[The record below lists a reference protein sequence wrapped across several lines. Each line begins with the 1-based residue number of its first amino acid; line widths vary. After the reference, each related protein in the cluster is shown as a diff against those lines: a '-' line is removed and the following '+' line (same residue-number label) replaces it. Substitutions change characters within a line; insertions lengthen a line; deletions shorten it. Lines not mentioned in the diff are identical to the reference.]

1 MQYYISSLYAG
12 ADGGMRL
19 RTTSRMNVYNVFL
32 IIFIFTL
39 SILFFIG
46 GPDHFVSRSAKAIWN
61 LGHLV
66 FFAALPLLIY
76 SFSSVQKRKAIV
88 QIVFLLAI
96 TIGLGAAVEMLQ
108 YGLSRSADLA
118 DIYRNLLGVMIA
130 IVFFLPTRNFVSGVW
145 QLMLKIAVIVL
156 VAIQLVPVAIALTD
170 EQQARSSF
178 PVLCDFETAFQ
189 LSRWE
194 SSAVIGI
201 ETIDYLTGN
210 RAMSVHLTTAQ
221 FSGANLLYF
230 PGEWGSYE
238 WLEFNVFN
246 PSTEPLAIT
255 CRIHDKKHTQMYPD
269 RFNKSYAIAP
279 GWNDITINLEEV
291 RQAPNNRR
299 MELSQISGLGIFSS
313 SLLQP
318 RKIFIDDL
326 RLF

>member
-1 MQYYISSLYAG
+1 
-12 ADGGMRL
+12 
-19 RTTSRMNVYNVFL
+19 MNAYNVFL
-32 IIFIFTL
+32 IIFIFAL
-39 SILFFIG
+39 SILLFIG
-46 GPDHFVSRSAKAIWN
+46 GPDHVASRSVKAIWN

-66 FFAALPLLIY
+66 FFATLPLLIY
-76 SFSSVQKRKAIV
+76 SLTSLQKRKTSI

-96 TIGLGAAVEMLQ
+96 TLVLGTVVEIFQ

-130 IVFFLPTRNFVSGVW
+130 IVFFLPTRNFVSGAW
-145 QLMLKIAVIVL
+145 RLMLKIFVIVL
-156 VAIQLVPVAIALTD
+156 LAIQLVPVAIALTD

-178 PVLCDFETAFQ
+178 PILSDFETRFQ

-210 RAMSVHLTTAQ
+210 RAMSMDLTIAQ

-230 PGEWGSYE
+230 PGEWESYE
-238 WLEFNVFN
+238 WLAFNVFN

-255 CRIHDKKHTQMYPD
+255 CRIHDRKHTQMYQD
-269 RFNKSYAIAP
+269 RFNKSYEIAP

-291 RQAPNNRR
+291 TQSPDNRQMDLN
-299 MELSQISGLGIFSS
+299 QISGFGIFSS

-318 RKIFIDDL
+318 RKILIDNL